1 MPKRHKDIW
10 EQNRTLLILGR
21 KRKITPWFKQKTTT
35 KKQQTAC
42 KPISTH
48 FGGTKQP
55 VTNLYKRHCAPFPI
69 PLNLRHPNLALS
81 PSLHAKHALPMFY
94 KASSF
99 PVPLRTAG
107 LTNSVK
113 HTPGLPQ
120 PGLPQ
125 RSPAQPGTNTA
136 LTKTSPHP
144 EYTAQTLHSWH
155 NTGPSNIPTHL
166 GTQEQALT

>member
-1 MPKRHKDIW
+1 MVQTKNNNKKATNSLQTNINTFWGH
-10 EQNRTLLILGR
+10 EAACYQSV
-21 KRKITPWFKQKTTT
+21 QK
-35 KKQQTAC
+35 A
-42 KPISTH
+42 
-48 FGGTKQP
+48 
-55 VTNLYKRHCAPFPI
+55 
-69 PLNLRHPNLALS
+69 LR
-81 PSLHAKHALPMFY
+81 ALPNPSKPQAP
-94 KASSF
+94 KASSLSKPPRKTCAPHVLQSKQF
-99 PVPLRTAG
+99 PCPTLRTAG